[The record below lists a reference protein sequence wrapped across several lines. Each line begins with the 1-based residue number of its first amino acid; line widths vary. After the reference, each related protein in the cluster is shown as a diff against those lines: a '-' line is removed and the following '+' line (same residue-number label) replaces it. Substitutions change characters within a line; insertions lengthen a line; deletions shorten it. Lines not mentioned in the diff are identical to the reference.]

1 LFEKVSPVTTRKSVR
16 SLSPRQL
23 CHRCDPA
30 QFKFKTTAE
39 LEDLSGIVGQARAVD
54 AVRFGI
60 GMRRAGYNLF
70 AFGPHGAGKHTL
82 VRDFI
87 ESQAKAEQTPPDWCY
102 VNNFDQA
109 HKPCALQLPS
119 GQGRA
124 LAHDMEQL
132 VEDLTS
138 VIPAVFE
145 SEDYRTRKQVIENE
159 LKERQENA
167 FAGVQQR
174 AEARGIALL
183 RTPEGFAFGPLR
195 GGKVLGPEDFGKLPG
210 EERQRI
216 EADVEQFEEQLRA
229 LLRQFPQWEKET
241 RQKIKALNHEAAI
254 YAVAHLADALR
265 QKYAAL
271 PPVVAYLDAVQ
282 QDVIVNVR
290 DFLHPQEHAPS
301 IIDAGQAR
309 VLANSPAFRRYRV
322 NVLVDRNALQG
333 APVVYEDN
341 PTYANLLGRVE
352 HIAQMGTLVTDFNL
366 IKPGALH
373 RACGGYLMLD
383 AHKLLTQPFAWEALK
398 RTLRSSRIDIESLG
412 QALSLVSTV
421 SLEPEPIPLAVKVVL
436 LGEPVLYYLLSHYD
450 PEFPELF
457 KVAADFA
464 EDMPRTPDNHLLYA
478 RLIASLARREN
489 LLPFKRNAVA
499 RVIEHSA
506 RMAGDAE
513 KLSTHMGDLADLLR
527 EADYWAVQTG
537 HKTVDA
543 EDVQRAIDARIYRSD
558 RLREL
563 IHEEIQ
569 RGTLLIASEGARV
582 GQVNGLSVVGMNHFA
597 FGRPSRITARVWQG
611 KGEVVDIEREVEL
624 GGPIHSKGVMILTAF
639 LGARYAAEHP
649 LTLSASLVFEQS
661 YGLVEGDSASSA
673 ELYALLSALAEV
685 PLKQSV
691 AVTGS
696 VNQHGEV
703 QAIGGV
709 NEKIEGFFDVC
720 RARGLTGEQ
729 GVMIPAA
736 NIKHLMLRRDV
747 VEAVSAGKFH
757 AWAVE
762 NIDQGMELLT
772 GMRMGARYKHGGY
785 PANTLNRRVADRLAA
800 LSERKQVLLAVADG
814 E

>member
-1 LFEKVSPVTTRKSVR
+1 VSTRKTVKSVQ
-16 SLSPRQL
+16 PKQL
-23 CHRCDPA
+23 YHRCDPA
-30 QFKFKTTAE
+30 QFKFKTTDE
-39 LEDLSGIVGQARAVD
+39 LDELADIVGQARAVD

-60 GMRRAGYNLF
+60 GMRREGYNLF
-70 AFGPHGAGKHTL
+70 AFGPSGAGKHTL

-87 ESQAKAEQTPPDWCY
+87 EKQAASEATSSDWCY
-102 VNNFDQA
+102 VNNFEQP
-109 HKPCALQLPS
+109 HKPRALQLPP
-119 GQGRA
+119 GQGMG
-124 LAHDMEQL
+124 LSHDMEQL

-159 LKERQENA
+159 LKERQESA
-167 FAGVQQR
+167 FVELQQR
-174 AEARGIALL
+174 TEARGIALL

-195 GGKVLGPEDFGKLPG
+195 AGKVLGPEEFDKLPA
-210 EERQRI
+210 EERKHI
-216 EADVEQFEEQLRA
+216 EEDVAQFEEQLRG
-229 LLRQFPQWEKET
+229 LLRQFPQWERDT
-241 RQKIKALNHEAAI
+241 RQKIKALNREVAI
-254 YAVAHLADALR
+254 YAVEHLADALR

-271 PPVVAYLDAVQ
+271 PAVIGYLNAIQ
-282 QDVIVNVR
+282 QDVIVNVH
-290 DFLHPQEHAPS
+290 DFLSPHEAAAAAIVDAPQAHT
-301 IIDAGQAR
+301 
-309 VLANSPAFRRYRV
+309 LANSSAFRRYRV
-322 NVLVDRNALQG
+322 NVLVDRDGAHG

-341 PTYANLLGRVE
+341 PTYPNLLGRVE
-352 HIAQMGTLVTDFNL
+352 YIAQMGTLVTDFNL

-373 RACGGYLMLD
+373 KACGGYLMLD

-398 RTLRSSRIDIESLG
+398 RALRSSRIDIESLG
-412 QALSLVSTV
+412 QALGLVSTV

-450 PEFPELF
+450 PEFSELF

-464 EDMPRTPDNHLLYA
+464 EDMPRTPGNHMLYA
-478 RLIASLARREN
+478 RLIGSLARREK
-489 LLPFKRNAVA
+489 LLPFKRGAVA
-499 RVIEHSA
+499 RIIEHSA

-527 EADYWAVQTG
+527 EADYWAVQGG

-543 EDVQRAIDARIYRSD
+543 DDVQRAIDARIYRSD

-569 RGTLLIASEGARV
+569 RGTLLIESEGTQV
-582 GQVNGLSVVGMNHFA
+582 GQVNGLSVVGMDHFA
-597 FGRPSRITARVWQG
+597 FGRPSKITARVWLG

-639 LGARYAAEHP
+639 LGGRYAAEHP

-661 YGLVEGDSASSA
+661 YGAVEGDSASSA
-673 ELYALLSALAEV
+673 ELYALLSALADV
-685 PLKQSV
+685 PLKQSL

-696 VNQHGEV
+696 VNQLGVV

-709 NEKIEGFFDVC
+709 NEKVEGFFDVC
-720 RARGLTGEQ
+720 SARGLIGEQ
-729 GVMIPAA
+729 GVLIPAS
-736 NIKHLMLRRDV
+736 NVKHLMLRRDV
-747 VEAVSAGKFH
+747 VEAVADGKFH
-757 AWAVE
+757 IYAVE

-772 GMRMGARYKHGGY
+772 GMRMGVRYKHGGY

-800 LSERKQVLLAVADG
+800 LSERRQVLLAVAGGDG
-814 E
+814 S